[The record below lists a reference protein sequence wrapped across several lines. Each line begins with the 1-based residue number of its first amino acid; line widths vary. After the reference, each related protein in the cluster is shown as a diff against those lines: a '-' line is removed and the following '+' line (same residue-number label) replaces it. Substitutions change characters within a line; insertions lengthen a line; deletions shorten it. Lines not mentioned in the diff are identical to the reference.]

1 MMSSSSRTGLG
12 ASEDRIKQLRRQI
25 LAMDLLCPGSI
36 VERFNTCGR
45 PQCRCASDPSER
57 HGPYYIWSRRE
68 NGRLVQT
75 VVSPDQAKVLQRA
88 IRQHRKV
95 LDLLARWGRESA
107 RRILGSGKAKS

>member
-1 MMSSSSRTGLG
+1 MSASRRTGSG
-12 ASEDRIKQLRRQI
+12 SSEDRIERVRRQI
-25 LAMDLLCPGSI
+25 LGMDLLCPGSI
-36 VERFNTCGR
+36 VKRFNTCGK
-45 PQCRCASDPSER
+45 PGCRCASDPSAR

-75 VVSPDQAKVLQRA
+75 VVSPDQAKALQRA

>member
-1 MMSSSSRTGLG
+1 MSTRRRTGSE
-12 ASEDRIKQLRRQI
+12 ASEDRIERLRHQV

-36 VERFNTCGR
+36 VQRFNTCGR
-45 PQCRCASDPSER
+45 PGCRCASDPTAR

-75 VVSPDQAKVLQRA
+75 VVSPDQAKALQRA

-95 LDLLARWGRESA
+95 LDLLARWGQESA
-107 RRILGSGKAKS
+107 RRILGAGKAKS